1 LKNKENALLVKNALV
16 VAVGGFLAK
25 LLGAVYRIPLGNL
38 LGGYGLGLYQM
49 VFPVYAMLLTL
60 SGASVPSALSK
71 LIAESGEEE
80 GEKLLIATKG
90 LRLFGG
96 VFSLAVALFS
106 LPLARLQ
113 GNKNASYAYLFLS
126 PSIFF
131 VTAFSVYRGY
141 FQGKGNMLPTVLSQI
156 VEQTAKL
163 LFGLLFASALLP
175 NIPLAAGGACLGV
188 TVSELL
194 AYFYLYAK
202 YRKGKPQNKIS
213 FVEGEKRAL
222 FKRVVKQVFPMTL
235 IGILP
240 PLTGVII
247 GFFTIPLLSR
257 TTPFATR
264 QYGLFFGGVTAVTAM
279 PVALC
284 YGIAVALIPLIS
296 KRQKSE
302 ESGNS
307 FPKGKRAESTAYLY
321 TLLLALPATV
331 ATYLF
336 RREIIA
342 VLFPALTAGERVLG
356 AQLLGV
362 SSISIF
368 MLSVGQTASAVLIGS
383 GRAVRSAKNYAI
395 GCAVNLILSFLL
407 LYLGYGIISL
417 AISGIFGDSIA
428 TFLNLL
434 YTRKA
439 NEHAKEK
446 FLIFPLIAFTL
457 LAGILGRK
465 AGVGGPLLRIFSGGG
480 IMLTVY
486 LIGLGVALYFV
497 RIRKRRL

>member
-1 LKNKENALLVKNALV
+1 MLVKNALV

-80 GEKLLIATKG
+80 GEKLVRAAQS
-90 LRLFGG
+90 LRVFGA
-96 VFSLAVALFS
+96 VFSLAVGIFS
-106 LPLARLQ
+106 YPLARLQ
-113 GNKNASYAYLFLS
+113 GNAGARYAYLFLA
-126 PSIFF
+126 PSVFF

-141 FQGKGNMLPTVLSQI
+141 FQGKGNMLPTVLSQM

-175 NIPLAAGGACLGV
+175 NVPLAAGGACLGV
-188 TVSELL
+188 TVSEAL
-194 AYFYLYAK
+194 AYLYLRAK
-202 YRKGKPQNKIS
+202 YRKGRGRKILT
-213 FVEGEKRAL
+213 FAVGEKRAL
-222 FKRVVKQVFPMTL
+222 FRRVLKHVFPMTM

-247 GFFTIPLLSR
+247 GFFTIPLLSK

-284 YGIAVALIPLIS
+284 YGVAVALIPLIS

-302 ESGNS
+302 ENGTS
-307 FPKGKRAESTAYLY
+307 FPIGKRAETTAYLY
-321 TLLLALPATV
+321 TLLLALPASL

-336 RREIIA
+336 RKEIIA
-342 VLFPALTAGERVLG
+342 VLFPALTVGEQLLG
-356 AQLLGV
+356 ARLLGV
-362 SSISIF
+362 SSLSI
-368 MLSVGQTASAVLIGS
+368 LLVSVGQTASAVLIGS
-383 GRAVRSAKNYAI
+383 GRAVRSAKNYAV
-395 GCAVNLILSFLL
+395 GCAVNLLCSFFLL
-407 LYLGYGIISL
+407 YRGYGIISL
-417 AISGIFGDSIA
+417 TISQILGDSIA

-434 YTRKA
+434 YTKKA
-439 NEHAKEK
+439 NAQNKEK
-446 FLIFPLIAFTL
+446 FLIFPLAL
-457 LAGILGRK
+457 LTFLSGAVGQRAGM
-465 AGVGGPLLRIFSGGG
+465 GGPLLRIFSGGG
-480 IMLTVY
+480 VMLTVY
-486 LIGLGVALYFV
+486 LAGLSVALFFV
-497 RIRKRRL
+497 RIRKRRS